1 MTILV
6 VIEHDN
12 NTIKQSSLSTI
23 SAAKKIED
31 NVEAIILGKDMNS
44 AVNDLKKC
52 DHLKRFILL
61 MTKCLR
67 TQ

>member
-1 MTILV
+1 MTIS
-6 VIEHDN
+6 VIEHD

-44 AVNDLKKC
+44 AVNDLKKM
-52 DHLKRFILL
+52 II
-61 MTKCLR
+61 
-67 TQ
+67 